1 MTKPSQLQL
10 FNSIPESHEDYPAKV
25 IKEKTGTF
33 TDNMKLPIHRWF
45 RYSAGFSADWV
56 ERVVTELKPQTILD
70 PFAGSGTVCIAAD
83 KLGVKSYG
91 VEAHPFVYKLAKGKL
106 AWAVNIHRF
115 LEAVTKIKR
124 SAASF
129 QPKLPETIPVLLNKC
144 YTDETL
150 IDLFK
155 IRQAYLELAPS
166 LSEELQS
173 LIFLAISAILRSS
186 SYVGT
191 AQWQYILPNKRKT
204 KIYEPFEALEK
215 QVALMQEDM
224 YKMQSLTQLS
234 QANLIQ
240 DDARI
245 LKSIPDN
252 LIDLIITSP
261 PYANNYDYADATRLE
276 MTFWGEVNSWGDLH
290 QTVRKF
296 LIRSSSQH
304 VSKERL
310 SLDDLIAESI
320 INPIRDELI
329 PICQELENI
338 RVTKSGNKAYH
349 TMIAA
354 YFIDMGF
361 VFHALRR
368 VATSDCKV
376 CFVVGDSAP
385 YGVYVPVEQWLGKL
399 ALAAGFNFWSFEQI
413 RQRNIKW
420 KNRKHNVPL
429 HEGRLWIEGEF
440 MAQSSSHKFGQDLG
454 KLLEDIVLND
464 ILKPRLQK
472 FAQSKNYYLDWQRSR
487 PARSGKKVTWEDKY
501 GNKHDLDFVIE
512 IDGTDNQLGR
522 PVAFIESAWRRYTK
536 HSKNK
541 AQEIQGAILPIIEL
555 HHLSAPFYGAVLA
568 GDFTKSALAQL
579 RNNGFAII
587 YIPYKDVVAAFK
599 EIGFDVAFD
608 EETPDEN
615 YTIASKKLASL
626 TSSDKE
632 KLRQALIRVSK
643 QEVDQFMD
651 TLRNCLERYIAKII
665 FILLFAERYEFES
678 IDDALTKLHTIDI
691 DNPRG
696 KFERFEVIVD
706 YSNGDTIR
714 ATFQN
719 KVLLADFLKKLES

>member
-10 FNSIPESHEDYPAKV
+10 FNLVPESHENTQTRV
-25 IKEKTGTF
+25 IKERAGTF

-45 RYSAGFSADWV
+45 RYSAGFSAAWV
-56 ERVVTELKPQTILD
+56 ERVITELEPQTILD

-83 KLGVKSYG
+83 QLGINSYG
-91 VEAHPFVYKLAKGKL
+91 IEAHPFVYKLAKGKL
-106 AWAVNIHRF
+106 AWLVNIQEF
-115 LEAVTKIKR
+115 LEAVAEIRR
-124 SAASF
+124 SAVSL
-129 QPKLPETIPVLLNKC
+129 QPKLPEKNPVLLNKC
-144 YTDETL
+144 YTDEIL

-186 SYVGT
+186 SHVGT
-191 AQWQYILPNKRKT
+191 AQWQYILPNKRKA
-204 KIYEPFEALEK
+204 KAYQPFDALEK
-215 QVALMQEDM
+215 QVAMMQEDM
-224 YKMQSLTQLS
+224 YQMQSIARSS
-234 QANLIQ
+234 QTHLIQ
-240 DDARI
+240 EDARS
-245 LKSIPDN
+245 LKSIPDK
-252 LIDLIITSP
+252 LIDLVITSP

-276 MTFWGEVNSWGDLH
+276 MTFWGEVDSWGDLH
-290 QTVRKF
+290 ETVRKF

-310 SLDDLIAESI
+310 SLDALIAESI
-320 INPIRDELI
+320 IAPIRDELL
-329 PICQELENI
+329 PICQELERI
-338 RVTKSGNKAYH
+338 RGTKGGNKAYH

-354 YFIDMGF
+354 YFIDMGC
-361 VFHALRR
+361 VFHALNR
-368 VATSDCKV
+368 VAASDCKV

-399 ALAAGFNFWSFEQI
+399 AIAAGFDFWSFEQI

-429 HEGRLWIEGEF
+429 QEGRLWIESKF
-440 MAQSSSHKFGQDLG
+440 MAQSPSHKFGQALG
-454 KLLEDIVLND
+454 KLLEDIVLDD
-464 ILKPRLQK
+464 ILKPRLQQ
-472 FAQSKNYYLDWQRSR
+472 FAQTKNYYLDWQRSR

-512 IDGTDNQLGR
+512 IDGSDNQLGK

-568 GDFTKSALAQL
+568 GDFTKSALDQL

-599 EIGFDVAFD
+599 EIDFDVAFD
-608 EETPDEN
+608 EETPDES
-615 YTIASKKLASL
+615 YTTASKMLAGL

-632 KLRQALIRVSK
+632 RLRQALMRVSK
-643 QEVDQFMD
+643 QEVDRFMD

-665 FILLFAERYEFES
+665 LIPLFGARYEFES
-678 IDDALTKLHTIDI
+678 IDDALTELNKLDI
-691 DNPRG
+691 AHPSG
-696 KFERFEVIVD
+696 EFERFEVIID
-706 YSNGDTIR
+706 YSNNDTIR

-719 KVLLADFLKKLES
+719 KTLLADFLRKLES